1 MSATLENWRTP
12 PHNIW
17 AFHNIEKLIPVH
29 TISKPDKSSPLKSS
43 PKSFDG
49 FSIQSNESKLD
60 LPSFLSYTNTD
71 GFVILHKGEMAY
83 EYYAND
89 NNASSKHIMMSMSK
103 SVTGLIAGILSS
115 QGKLDLSAQV
125 KKYVPSVSDIYDG
138 VTVQELL
145 DMRSGVKAE
154 DDRHEYRAASGF
166 KPFDGGEEAKTLHS
180 FIEKL
185 QAEVND
191 SKDFVYSSVNTD
203 LLGWVLEAA
212 TGQKL
217 AELISELLWRPMG
230 AENDAMITVDAEGSA
245 RAAGGMCATVRDIAR
260 IGQLLADGGRDV
272 VPKSWI
278 GDMLHSGSTEAWSQ
292 GTFAAF
298 FKGVFGGDA
307 TAYRDCWYSADVDEN
322 GKESVL
328 MAVGI
333 FGQQLMIDLEHDIVM
348 AKTSSME
355 MPMHAQKA
363 RLQTEAFR
371 EVRRVLLG

>member
-1 MSATLENWRTP
+1 MSATLGNWRTP

-17 AFHNIEKLIPVH
+17 AFQNIEKLIPTH
-29 TISKPDKSSPLKSS
+29 AISKPDKSSPLKSNS
-43 PKSFDG
+43 KSFDG
-49 FSIQSNESKLD
+49 FSIQLNESKLD
-60 LPSFLSYTNTD
+60 LQSFLSYTNTD
-71 GFVILHKGEMAY
+71 GFVILHKGEVAY

-103 SVTGLIAGILSS
+103 SVTGLIAGILCS

-125 KKYVPSVSDIYDG
+125 KKYVPSVSAIYDG

-154 DDRHEYRAASGF
+154 DDRHEYRAASGS
-166 KPFDGGEEAKTLHS
+166 KPFDGGEEARTLHA

-185 QAEVND
+185 HAEVND

-217 AELISELLWRPMG
+217 ADLISELLWRPMG
-230 AENDAMITVDAEGSA
+230 AESDAMITVDAEGSA

-260 IGQLLADGGRDV
+260 VGQLLAEGGRDV
-272 VPKSWI
+272 VPISWVE
-278 GDMLHSGSTEAWSQ
+278 DMLHSGSTAAWSK

-307 TAYRDCWYSADVDEN
+307 TAYRDCWYSADVNEN
-322 GKESVL
+322 GKERVL

-333 FGQQLMIDLEHDIVM
+333 FGQQLMVDLEHDIVM

>member
-1 MSATLENWRTP
+1 MSATLDNWRAP

-29 TISKPDKSSPLKSS
+29 TISKPDKSSPLKST

-60 LPSFLSYTNTD
+60 LQSFLSYTNTD
-71 GFVILHKGEMAY
+71 GFVIFHKGEVAY

-125 KKYVPSVSDIYDG
+125 KKYVPSASGIYDG
-138 VTVQELL
+138 VTIQELL

-185 QAEVND
+185 HAEVNN
-191 SKDFVYSSVNTD
+191 SKDFIYSSVNTD

-217 AELISELLWRPMG
+217 AGLVSELLWRPMG
-230 AENDAMITVDAEGSA
+230 AESDAMITVDAEGSA

-278 GDMLHSGSTEAWSQ
+278 EDMLHGGSTEAWSK

-307 TAYRDCWYSADVDEN
+307 TAYRNCWYSADVNEN

>member
-1 MSATLENWRTP
+1 MSATLENWRTT

-29 TISKPDKSSPLKSS
+29 TIPKPDKSSPLRINR
-43 PKSFDG
+43 KSFDN
-49 FSIQSNESKLD
+49 FNIQSGDTKLD
-60 LPSFLSYTNTD
+60 LSAFLSYTNTD
-71 GFVILHKGEMAY
+71 GVVILHKGELAY
-83 EYYAND
+83 EYYANH

-103 SVTGLIAGILSS
+103 SVTGLVAGILSS

-125 KKYVPSVSDIYDG
+125 KKYVPSASGVYDG

-145 DMRSGVKAE
+145 DMRSGVKSE
-154 DDRHEYRAASGF
+154 DDRHDYRAAAGWN
-166 KPFDGGEEAKTLHS
+166 PLNGDEEAKTLRS

-185 QAEVND
+185 DAEID
-191 SKDFVYSSVNTD
+191 DTKGFRYSSVNTD

-217 AELISELLWRPMG
+217 ADLISELLWRPMG
-230 AENDAMITVDAEGSA
+230 AESDSMITVDAEGSA

-260 IGQLLADGGRDV
+260 IGQLLADGGRDI

-278 GDMLHSGSTEAWSQ
+278 KDMLHGGSTEAWSK

-307 TAYRDCWYSADVDEN
+307 TAYRDCWYSADVNEN